1 MCLLTQ
7 STLSLNVSTAT
18 ASTFGSKPGLSFTF
32 DDHLIAPIHF
42 IVQAFYL
49 PRGGGVTVKLCLL
62 TKIGLYLKC
71 GEAQPHFLK
80 VGLWYQLWDGSV
92 VYVRN
97 SAGDL
102 HQIKFAAL
110 RVISELPPVSSY
122 Q

>member
-7 STLSLNVSTAT
+7 STLSLIVSTTT

-32 DDHLIAPIHF
+32 DDHRIAPIHF
-42 IVQAFYL
+42 IVQAFHL
-49 PRGGGVTVKLCLL
+49 PRGGGVTVKLRLL
-62 TKIGLYLKC
+62 TKIGMYLKF

-80 VGLWYQLWDGSV
+80 DRYWYTISDGSV

-97 SAGDL
+97 SEGDL
-102 HQIKFAAL
+102 HQVEFAEV
-110 RVISELPPVSSY
+110 RVEELPPVSSY